1 MKKTGALLAALLCVA
16 TAGCSSRHAS
26 TDALPTT
33 ASPSTAPATASP
45 SAAPTAASA
54 AAAPTTTSP
63 SSATSGQGKSIV
75 VIGHSGATGY
85 ESDEGTV
92 DASARQNAADGR
104 ENSWATGTNPAVDSI
119 YQRLVAKSPEYSG
132 HQFNLAADGATVT
145 DMISQADYL
154 AQVHPA
160 PAVVFVQGGDNDMKC
175 DGTDAQNYAPFQAGF
190 TSLLQSIAKLAPTA
204 NIYVL
209 SMTIS
214 AASYTDLISGLPD
227 AKAQNEGSSPCD
239 PYDAHGNR
247 SATGIAYQQDDIDHY
262 DKAMAAACAAVPNCH
277 SDNGAMQR
285 LNVVPADLTSDGNH
299 LTVTGLRKSADLVW
313 STFFSG

>member
-1 MKKTGALLAALLCVA
+1 MKRTVALLAALLCVTA
-16 TAGCSSRHAS
+16 AGCSSRHAS
-26 TDALPTT
+26 TDAAPTT
-33 ASPSTAPATASP
+33 AATTAVTTALPSTTTRTAVP
-45 SAAPTAASA
+45 SSAPTAATASA
-54 AAAPTTTSP
+54 AASD
-63 SSATSGQGKSIV
+63 QGKSIV

-92 DASARQNAADGR
+92 DASQRQNAADGR

-119 YQRLVAKSPEYSG
+119 YLRLVAKSPEYTG

-145 DMISQADYL
+145 DMISQAEYL
-154 AQVHPA
+154 AQVKPA

-175 DGTDAQNYAPFQAGF
+175 DGTDAQNYAPFQANF
-190 TSLLQSIAKLAPTA
+190 TTLLQSITKLAPGA
-204 NIYVL
+204 SIYVL
-209 SMTIS
+209 SMSIS

-227 AKAQNEGSSPCD
+227 VKAQNEGGSPCD
-239 PYDAHGNR
+239 PFDAKGNR

-262 DKAMAAACAAVPNCH
+262 DKAMATACAAFPTCH
-277 SDNGAMQR
+277 YDNGAMQR

-299 LTVTGLRKSADLVW
+299 LNVNGLRKSADLVW